1 LRLNTDLKRRPKPN
15 QCARKNSRISDC
27 ELRISNLEETI
38 FRYSQ
43 SEIRNPKSE
52 MKIAAHLVLLLLLF
66 AAPISHAN
74 AARGAAQDGAPP
86 PARII
91 RARSGDSLNKIAQRL
106 NIPVADL
113 VRLNGINENARLRKG
128 MKINVPADAGNSETS
143 GNEVGQV
150 VGNRITLSDG
160 YSFVADEV
168 WKDADGIWYR
178 KGNISQRLQ
187 GAVSSVK
194 PIVKSPEPK
203 PVAATEAPTPVK
215 QPIAAATTGNVWIH
229 LVGGAR
235 FRVDE
240 VQETADGAWYSRG
253 NLSIFME
260 RERIARIEREMP
272 GMIGAPRNTDWT
284 SGNAWLDGLIRTNG
298 EQHGLDPYL
307 IFLVIEH
314 ESHFNHRAVSPKGA
328 RGLMQL
334 MPATARRLGVRN
346 SFDPVQNL
354 NAGSRYL
361 KELMTMFGGRVDLV
375 LASYNA
381 GEGAV
386 MKYGRAVPPYR
397 ETRDYVKRITRRY
410 GQPENPQLQ
419 TGKTSS
425 AGRAQ

>member
-1 LRLNTDLKRRPKPN
+1 MT
-15 QCARKNSRISDC
+15 RIATY
-27 ELRISNLEETI
+27 LALII
-38 FRYSQ
+38 FS
-43 SEIRNPKSE
+43 
-52 MKIAAHLVLLLLLF
+52 
-66 AAPISHAN
+66 AAPIIHAD
-74 AARGAAQDGAPP
+74 AVRGAAQDGAPP
-86 PARII
+86 SVPRTI

-106 NIPVADL
+106 NVPVTEL

-128 MKINVPADAGNSETS
+128 TKIAVPEDAGASENSGSE
-143 GNEVGQV
+143 GGQV
-150 VGNRITLSDG
+150 VGNRITLADG

-203 PVAATEAPTPVK
+203 PTTASEAPSSVKPPTP
-215 QPIAAATTGNVWIH
+215 ITTPPANVWIH

-240 VQETADGAWYSRG
+240 VQQTADGAWYSRG

-260 RERIARIEREMP
+260 RERIARIEREIP
-272 GMIGAPRNTDWT
+272 GVSAPRNTDWS
-284 SGNAWLDGLIRTNG
+284 SGNAWIDELIRTNG
-298 EQHGLDPYL
+298 ARHGLDPYL

-314 ESHFNHRAVSPKGA
+314 ESHFNQRAVSPKGA

-334 MPATARRLGVRN
+334 MPATARRLGVRD
-346 SFDPVQNL
+346 SFDPVQNIA
-354 NAGSRYL
+354 AGSRYL
-361 KELMTMFGGRVDLV
+361 KELMTMFSGRVDLV

-386 MKYGRAVPPYR
+386 MKYGRAIPPYR

-410 GQPENPQLQ
+410 GQPETSQSQ
-419 TGKTSS
+419 SGKTSGT
-425 AGRAQ
+425 GRAQ

>member
-1 LRLNTDLKRRPKPN
+1 ML
-15 QCARKNSRISDC
+15 
-27 ELRISNLEETI
+27 
-38 FRYSQ
+38 
-43 SEIRNPKSE
+43 
-52 MKIAAHLVLLLLLF
+52 KIAIHLVLLFLLS
-66 AAPISHAN
+66 AAPIIHAD

-86 PARII
+86 SAPRTI
-91 RARSGDSLNKIAQRL
+91 RARSGDSLNKIARRL
-106 NIPVADL
+106 NLPVTEL

-128 MKINVPADAGNSETS
+128 TKIAIPEDAGASENS
-143 GNEVGQV
+143 GNGGGLVI
-150 VGNRITLSDG
+150 GNRITLADG

-168 WKDADGIWYR
+168 WKDGDGIWYR
-178 KGNISQRLQ
+178 KGNISKRLE

-203 PVAATEAPTPVK
+203 PIAVSEAPTSVK
-215 QPIAAATTGNVWIH
+215 PPTPTVTTPANVWIH

-235 FRVDE
+235 FRVDD

-260 RERIARIEREMP
+260 RERIARIEREIP
-272 GMIGAPRNTDWT
+272 GISAPKNTDWT
-284 SGNAWLDGLIRTNG
+284 SGNAWIDELIRTNG
-298 EQHGLDPYL
+298 DRHGLDPYL

-314 ESHFNHRAVSPKGA
+314 ESHFNQRAVSPKGA

-334 MPATARRLGVRN
+334 MPATARRLGIRD
-346 SFDPVQNL
+346 SFDPVQNIS
-354 NAGSRYL
+354 AGTRYL
-361 KELMTMFGGRVDLV
+361 KELMTMFSGRVDLV

-410 GQPENPQLQ
+410 GQPENSQSQ
-419 TGKTSS
+419 SGKTSGT
-425 AGRAQ
+425 GRAQ